1 MFHKVVNRRRFL
13 GGVAAGGALLAVPA
27 WARGGNLMAG
37 APHLRQGFDEVGGAS
52 IDLTVARGHRM
63 VEGRAGMGVAING
76 SVPGP
81 LLRLKEGTTVALNIH
96 NKLDEDTSVHWHG
109 LMVPFQLDGVPGVSF
124 PGIPA
129 GGPFTAEFPVRQ
141 SGTYWWHSHSN
152 LQEQAG
158 HYGPIVVDPAGADP
172 VAADRDYVLL
182 LSEFTPVHPH
192 TIMRKL
198 KVGENYYN
206 YKQTSATDDYPLSGA
221 DRRMWA
227 KMRMMPTDI
236 LDVTAPAYTYLA
248 NGHGPTEGLEYLFR
262 PGERVRLRLINGSA
276 MTFFNVRIPGL
287 PMTVVAADGQNVRPV
302 EVDELQIGVAET
314 YDVVVEPGAAAAY
327 TIVGESM
334 GRSGMAVATL
344 ASAPGERAAVPA
356 LRDAPLLTMADM
368 GMNHG
373 GMDQGGM
380 DHGATAKG
388 DMDHST
394 MDHGSMN
401 HGGMDHGATAEP
413 MAGMNM
419 AKPTCGDD
427 MAGMD
432 MGAMDMGDMTMR
444 DTSKLPADVKVGPGI
459 DMVAMNPVDRM
470 GDPGIGLDAVD
481 HRVLTYRQLASLSPK
496 KERTPTR
503 LMEIHLT
510 GNMERYMWSFDG
522 QKYSA
527 VSDDPIRFAYDERV
541 RVKLVN
547 DTMMAHPI
555 HLHGHFFELV
565 NGAEPGHQP
574 LKHTM
579 VVQPGGSATFDLTA
593 DEPGDWAFHCH
604 LLYHMHAGMFQVV
617 SVAFPEGQAPG
628 ATAS

>member
-1 MFHKVVNRRRFL
+1 MLEKSFSRRRML
-13 GGVAAGGALLAVPA
+13 GGMAVGTAALAMPA
-27 WARGGNLMAG
+27 WARGGSLSDTA
-37 APHLRQGFDEVGGAS
+37 HLRQGFDEVGGAS
-52 IDLTVARGHRM
+52 IDLTVARGHRA
-63 VEGRAGMGVAING
+63 VQGRQGMGIAVNG

-81 LLRLKEGTTVALNIH
+81 LLRLKEGTTVRLNVH
-96 NKLDEDTSVHWHG
+96 NRLDEDTSIHWHG

-124 PGIPA
+124 PGVPA
-129 GGPFTAEFPVRQ
+129 GQSFTAEFPVRQ

-172 VAADRDYVLL
+172 VAADRDCVLL

-192 TIMRKL
+192 TVIRKL

-206 YKQTSATDDYPLSGA
+206 FQQTTASDDYPLSGEQ
-221 DRRMWA
+221 RRMWA
-227 KMRMMPTDI
+227 RMRMMPTDI

-248 NGHGPTEGLEYLFR
+248 NGHGPTDGMEYLFR

-287 PMTVVAADGQNVRPV
+287 PMTVVTADGQNVRPV

-314 YDVVVEPGAAAAY
+314 YDVVVEPARASAY
-327 TIVGESM
+327 TIVAESM

-356 LRDAPLLTMADM
+356 LRDPPLLTMADM

-373 GMDQGGM
+373 GGDMAGMKDMDHSGM
-380 DHGATAKG
+380 DHGAMTDGAAMSG
-388 DMDHST
+388 GT
-394 MDHGSMN
+394 MDAPSSADGRSD
-401 HGGMDHGATAEP
+401 G
-413 MAGMNM
+413 
-419 AKPTCGDD
+419 D

-432 MGAMDMGDMTMR
+432 MGGGGMAGMSMR
-444 DTSKLPADVKVGPGI
+444 DTSSLPSDVKVGPGL
-459 DMVAMNPVDRM
+459 DLVAMNPVDRM

-481 HRVLTYRQLASLSPK
+481 HRVLTYRQLASREPK
-496 KERTPTR
+496 EERTPTR
-503 LMEIHLT
+503 LLEIHLT

-522 QKYSA
+522 RKFSA
-527 VSDDPIRFAYDERV
+527 VSDEPIRFAYDERV

-565 NGAEPGHQP
+565 NGAEDGHQP
-574 LKHTM
+574 LKHTV
-579 VVQPGGSATFDLTA
+579 VVQPGGSARFDLTA

-617 SVAFPEGQAPG
+617 SVAFPGG
-628 ATAS
+628 AAA